1 MLSLA
6 AGTKQQAIPHTEHCW
21 QSSSLVRAGIIPT
34 SPLRH
39 TAGVTVRTISLYHK
53 LFVRCPRLGIQ
64 PFAKALCDIQGKAS
78 KPYLSTQ
85 LYEALDVYVAILNGV
100 WTRTR
105 EALSRQ
111 GREWRMLNACP
122 CCQFRLKEDSNLRV
136 RMIVSMDGN
145 DSLKRVERKEDVLQ
159 EQEQGENSQGLPPVL
174 KERIDG
180 RVGGAAYFASRR
192 ETNAWDEKNWGE
204 IAELSPEESQPPVGS
219 LWVEG
224 RCEERW
230 QNMKETSISRLSA
243 KFFENG
249 WFVLLCRHMLLL
261 LACNMIQSG
270 ELAQYPLALLHIF
283 MAAEKEERDIRQEG
297 RPQGQ
302 LAVVYDIACKTSKT
316 VRRSP
321 LNSLAQWSRF
331 LPAVGAMHGYAHER
345 SCQLLFLMLYI
356 VGVGLEDGEG
366 CERYFNVSNALAAIT
381 RHQSSFHC
389 RQAISEFAYF
399 NDLQTYSSLSRFI
412 YGNYKQALGIIS
424 TKNTVRN
431 SMREAGIASPQVF
444 YDWLVE
450 EGEYLQRLYQTPP
463 KETLEMEYYLK
474 LEALKSCQERLAK
487 ARAAWLGYQPGLR
500 DQTNA
505 LKTKHR
511 NESENE
517 RKLLADV
524 QAFEARLELRK
535 RWTESC
541 DEYKLA
547 RTMVKEASYRKALDK
562 LEALLVSRCFEMARL
577 NLRKHIANA
586 LKTRS
591 KSIQSAIASYNE
603 AATALFPP
611 RQTITWEEV
620 LEFSF
625 LGEFDILRN
634 ARDDVRTRQWAT
646 FRNRLIM
653 QQFFR
658 LIRAEEE
665 IDRLHVEIRR
675 LLTYICEEE

>member
-1 MLSLA
+1 MLLFQNLKGARLLSLP
-6 AGTKQQAIPHTEHCW
+6 AGTKQQAIPCTGYSW

-39 TAGVTVRTISLYHK
+39 TTGVTIRTISFYHK
-53 LFVRCPRLGIQ
+53 LFVRCPRLGVQ
-64 PFAKALCDIQGKAS
+64 PFAKALCDTQGIAF

-85 LYEALDVYVAILNGV
+85 LYEALDAYIAILNGV
-100 WTRTR
+100 RAHTR

-122 CCQFRLKEDSNLRV
+122 SCQFRLKEDPDLQV
-136 RMIVSMDGN
+136 QMIVSMDGN

-159 EQEQGENSQGLPPVL
+159 EREEGGQDLPPTS
-174 KERIDG
+174 KERIDR
-180 RVGGAAYFASRR
+180 RVGGASYFASRK

-204 IAELSPEESQPPVGS
+204 IAELPASESQPPISS

-230 QNMKETSISRLSA
+230 QNMKETNVSRSSA
-243 KFFENG
+243 KFFEQG
-249 WFVLLCRHMLLL
+249 WFILLCRHMMLL
-261 LACNMIQSG
+261 LACDMVQSG

-283 MAAEKEERDIRQEG
+283 MAAEKEERDATQEG

-302 LAVVYDIACKTSKT
+302 LAVAYDIACKTSKT

-321 LNSLAQWSRF
+321 LNQLAQWSRF
-331 LPAVGAMHGYAHER
+331 LPVVGAMHGYAHER
-345 SCQLLFLMLYI
+345 PCQLLFLMLYI

-381 RHQSSFHC
+381 RHQSSFHR

-424 TKNTVRN
+424 TKNAIRN
-431 SMREAGIASPQVF
+431 SMQEAGITSPQVF

-450 EGEYLQRLYQTPP
+450 EGEYLRCLCQTPP

-474 LEALKSCQERLAK
+474 LHALKGCQDRLAK
-487 ARAAWLGYQPGLR
+487 ARAAWLEYQPGSR

-505 LKTKHR
+505 LETKHR

-524 QAFEARLELRK
+524 Q
-535 RWTESC
+535 
-541 DEYKLA
+541 
-547 RTMVKEASYRKALDK
+547 V
-562 LEALLVSRCFEMARL
+562 
-577 NLRKHIANA
+577 
-586 LKTRS
+586 LK
-591 KSIQSAIASYNE
+591 
-603 AATALFPP
+603 
-611 RQTITWEEV
+611 
-620 LEFSF
+620 
-625 LGEFDILRN
+625 
-634 ARDDVRTRQWAT
+634 
-646 FRNRLIM
+646 
-653 QQFFR
+653 
-658 LIRAEEE
+658 
-665 IDRLHVEIRR
+665 
-675 LLTYICEEE
+675 